1 MKPLS
6 PITPQTAVQYF
17 QQGNQAVEAGQLE
30 KALTLYHKAIE
41 INPNFAFYHQTL
53 GDTLAKIGKWK
64 EATIAYQK
72 AIKLKPNSAWS
83 YHSLGNVQ
91 QQQGQLDEAI
101 ASYSQAIK
109 INPNFSEFYIGLG
122 TALVEKGL
130 LYEAISHFQKA
141 ISLEPDSS
149 IAHQNLGVA
158 LEKQG
163 QIEEGIIC
171 YRKAIEIDPGFW
183 EGYQKLGT
191 ALTKLGDL
199 HQAAEIYLK
208 ACQIIPNFATVYH
221 YCGETL
227 AKLHRWDEAI
237 VAYRRAI
244 DLLGSHRDTTPTAAI
259 YHQFGYA
266 LTQKQQ
272 WDEAVSAYRQ
282 ATELQPNSPEVY
294 HHLGYALA
302 QQQKWDEA
310 TIAYRKVTELQPNS
324 PEVHHYLGYALSQ
337 QQKWEEAVVAY
348 RKASEL
354 QPNSPDIH
362 HQLGEALIQL
372 KQNDWAVVVLRQ
384 AVELNPNLAEAYG
397 DLGKALS
404 NIKQW
409 DEAIASFEKAIK
421 LNPNLAEVYGY
432 LGEVYAAQ
440 KQWDEAIV
448 NYRRALEFNP
458 KLPEVHHSLALAL
471 VQQQKFD
478 DAIVSYR
485 QAIELGIN
493 TAEVHHQLGHTL
505 SRLKR
510 WDEAVVCYGRAAE
523 INPNS
528 AAVYHVLGES
538 LVQLEK
544 WDEAIAA
551 YRKASQLNPK
561 SADVKYHIG
570 EVMSILGRWD
580 EAVVAY
586 EKAVE
591 LRPNSAKFHFQ
602 LGEAK
607 TKKNPLS
614 EAIICYR
621 RALEIDPHFSKAKTK
636 LEEVSSVQNI
646 IETGEFGSLS
656 LLGETEFEGC
666 LDYAT
671 IDYVS
676 GWARHKKDPDK
687 VVFLDI
693 FVGNNL
699 IGTLVA
705 NKYRQDLAEA
715 FDTHGYHAFAQKI
728 PPSLHSNGLV
738 EVSVKITETGQ
749 QLKNSPKSLVVGP
762 KGKKHEVNLSFG
774 QGEINKLIYLKK
786 SGVSPQESGVKKE
799 GVRSQSSGV
808 RSEERRSQNSKFKN
822 GEGVGSEEFKSQ
834 NSKFKSEEEVGSEEL
849 EEVRSKEVKNGEGV
863 GSEEF
868 KSQNSKFKSEKG
880 VGSEEFKS
888 QNSKFKSEEEVGSE
902 ELEEVISK
910 EVKNGEGVGS
920 EEFKSQKSKVN
931 LEFKSQKSK
940 VKSEEVNSEFKS
952 QKSKFKSEEGV
963 GSQELEEVRSKEEFK
978 SQKSK
983 VKSEGVGSEELE
995 EVRSKEVK
1003 NGEGVRSQ
1011 ESELRI
1017 EEEVIS
1023 QILPAKVRGEKPGVA
1038 VIILSLNGAKL
1049 LSELFASF
1057 ELYNSYENLELVVVD
1072 HGSTDNSIDVCM
1084 EWSEKLPITI
1094 IARGENYSFSNSNN
1108 VGVDETRAPL
1118 LLFMNNDITL
1128 CQDIIPQMVELIQQD
1143 ENLGMVGVK
1152 LLDIVSDKSLAF
1164 PPTQHLGVQIYFHS
1178 QNEPFYPFEVR
1189 YAPQLLKVQSAP
1201 WKVPVVTGALMMCR
1215 REDFQK
1221 VGGFNEDYFYGY
1233 EDVDLCLTIRQKLG
1247 KEIISAN
1254 HLTAFH
1260 NRGFSRFNKGKEF
1273 IQKILKNR
1281 PIIEQRFAYYL
1292 RRKHLQDYF
1301 EKGIYWTGHPLTIG
1315 FAVTE
1320 ANMAASAGDYFTAVE
1335 LGEQL
1340 VKQFGWDVYYLSEG
1354 EEWYDMTRLDVI
1366 VVMRHD
1372 YDLERIENA
1381 KPSLVKVAWARNWF
1395 EIWASQKAAGDYDC
1409 FWCSSQKSADYIQQ
1423 KLSKSTTVV
1432 RIATNDERFKEGVRS
1447 QESGVRSEEE
1457 VRSQKS
1463 KVKSEEEVRSEREVK
1478 SQKSK
1483 VKSEVEKN
1491 SEVGVSEDSGKIPS
1505 ELGNKIPEVGKS
1517 ELEKNSE
1524 VGVSE
1529 DSGKIPSELGNKI
1542 PEVGKSELEKNSE
1555 VGVLEE
1561 SEKIPSELG
1570 NKIPEADKSQVENNS
1585 KEGVRSQESGVRS
1598 GEKIKGQK
1606 SKVKSEEEVNLEVKS
1621 QKSKVKSELDNKTPE
1636 ADKSELENNSEVEI
1650 SEQQEKVNS
1659 ELENKYQSD
1668 YCFTGSFWKYP
1679 RDIMSFLEPDNLP
1692 FQFALY
1698 GYNWEKFEKF
1708 KKYNRGL
1715 LPYTD
1720 MPKVY
1725 ASTKI
1730 VIDDAN
1736 SVTKQWGS
1744 TNSRVFDA
1752 IISGALVVT
1761 NGELGNQESFD
1772 GVLPTYNS
1780 RESLENLLRE
1790 YLTNEEL
1797 RLTKVA
1803 ELQKIV
1809 EEKHTYKHRAQ
1820 TVFTALREKMSNSFR
1835 ISIKIGVPD
1844 WKQVQEWGDYHYA
1857 LAMKR
1862 QFEILGHSV
1871 RIDILPEWETPK
1883 SFGDDVAIVIRGL
1896 SRYQPKSYHINLI
1909 WNISHP
1915 DKVELAEYEEYDHI
1929 FVASYSYA
1937 EELQKQIKVPVQ
1949 TLLQC
1954 TDQNLFYPDK
1964 EGYEEV
1970 GEILFVG
1977 NSRKVYRQIVK
1988 DAVEA
1993 GLKIDVYGTNWEN
2006 LLPSGYLKGEYI
2018 PNEIL
2023 RRYYS
2028 KCGVLL
2034 NDHWDTMRKK
2044 GFISNRLFDAAACGA
2059 TIISDKISGLEKV
2072 FGDKISTYN
2081 SQEDLPKVVENC
2093 LQQKSQ
2099 NIEEKLELAKYIRE
2113 NHTFE
2118 KRVREILGTIEKLN
2132 QEKMLGKFIK

>member
-1 MKPLS
+1 MKSVPQV
-6 PITPQTAVQYF
+6 TPETSAQYF
-17 QQGNQAVEAGQLE
+17 QKANEAIEAGKPE
-30 KALTLYHKAIE
+30 EAIPLYHQAIKL
-41 INPNFAFYHQTL
+41 NPNFSLYYQSL
-53 GDTLAKIGKWK
+53 GDVETQLGHW
-64 EATIAYQK
+64 EQATTAYRQ
-72 AIKLKPNSAWS
+72 AIKLKPNSAIS
-83 YHSLGNVQ
+83 HHHLGDILAR
-91 QQQGQLDEAI
+91 QGKLEKAI

-109 INPNFSEFYIGLG
+109 INPNFSEFYNSLG
-122 TALVEKGL
+122 KALFNQGQL
-130 LYEAISHFQKA
+130 DQAITYYQKA
-141 ISLEPDSS
+141 ISLDQEFV
-149 IAHQNLGVA
+149 IAYHNLG
-158 LEKQG
+158 ETFDRQG
-163 QIEEGIIC
+163 QVQEATTY
-171 YRKAIEIDPGFW
+171 YRKAIEIDPSFW
-183 EGYQKLGT
+183 ESYQKLGI
-191 ALTKLGDL
+191 ALTKQGDL
-199 HQAAEIYLK
+199 HQAAQVYLK
-208 ACQIIPNFATVYH
+208 ASQLIPNSATIH
-221 YCGETL
+221 HHCGETL
-227 AKLHRWDEAI
+227 SKLKRWDEAI
-237 VAYRRAI
+237 VAYRKATE
-244 DLLGSHRDTTPTAAI
+244 LKPNSAPI

-266 LTQKQQ
+266 LAQLQK
-272 WDEAVSAYRQ
+272 WEEAVVAYRKAIELQ
-282 ATELQPNSPEVY
+282 PNSPEVHHHLGYALAQQKNWSDAIVAYRKVTELQPNSPEVY
-294 HHLGYALA
+294 HHLGYALG
-302 QQQKWDEA
+302 QQK
-310 TIAYRKVTELQPNS
+310 
-324 PEVHHYLGYALSQ
+324 H
-337 QQKWEEAVVAY
+337 WEQAVVAY
-348 RKASEL
+348 RKAAQL
-354 QPNSPDIH
+354 QPSSPEVH
-362 HQLGEALIQL
+362 YQLGCALIEF
-372 KQNDWAVVVLRQ
+372 KQNREAVASLRKTL
-384 AVELNPNLAEAYG
+384 ELNPNLAEAYG
-397 DLGKALS
+397 DLGIALG
-404 NIKQW
+404 NLKQW
-409 DEAIASFEKAIK
+409 NEAIATYHRALE
-421 LNPNLAEVYGY
+421 LNPNLGEVHGY
-432 LGEVYAAQ
+432 LGQILASQ
-440 KQWDEAIV
+440 KQWDDAIAS
-448 NYRRALEFNP
+448 YRRALEVNP
-458 KLPEVHHSLALAL
+458 KLPKVYQNLALAL

-478 DAIVSYR
+478 DAITNYQ
-485 QAIELGIN
+485 QAIQLGIN
-493 TAEVHHQLGHTL
+493 TAEIHHQLGHTL
-505 SRLKR
+505 SKLKR
-510 WDEAVVCYGRAAE
+510 WDEAVVSYGRAVE

-528 AAVYHVLGES
+528 AAVHHMLGEAFA
-538 LVQLEK
+538 QLQR
-544 WDEAIAA
+544 WDEALASLSKAA
-551 YRKASQLNPK
+551 ELNPK
-561 SADVKYHIG
+561 SADVVYHKA
-570 EVMSILGRWD
+570 ELLSKLERWD
-580 EAVVAY
+580 EAVAAY
-586 EKAVE
+586 SKAVG
-591 LRPNSAKFHFQ
+591 LRPNSAKFHLR
-602 LGEAK
+602 LGEALAQK
-607 TKKNPLS
+607 TPLD
-614 EAIICYR
+614 EAIACYR
-621 RALEIDPHFSKAKTK
+621 RALEIDPHFSKAKKK
-636 LEEVSSVQNI
+636 LEAAQGTKNLLATGNFTNI
-646 IETGEFGSLS
+646 NI
-656 LLGETEFEGC
+656 LGETDFEGC

-671 IDYVS
+671 LDYVS
-676 GWARHKKDPDK
+676 GWARHKNDSDK

-699 IGTLVA
+699 VGTLVA

-738 EVSVKITETGQ
+738 EVSVQITETGQ
-749 QLKNSPKSLVVGP
+749 QLKNSPKPLVVGP

-774 QGEINKLIYLKK
+774 QGEINKLIYRFFE
-786 SGVSPQESGVKKE
+786 GRRKKE
-799 GVRSQSSGV
+799 EGRSFEEGGSEEEVRSQ
-808 RSEERRSQNSKFKN
+808 KA
-822 GEGVGSEEFKSQ
+822 
-834 NSKFKSEEEVGSEEL
+834 KFKSESEGFLKEEG
-849 EEVRSKEVKNGEGV
+849 
-863 GSEEF
+863 
-868 KSQNSKFKSEKG
+868 
-880 VGSEEFKS
+880 
-888 QNSKFKSEEEVGSE
+888 
-902 ELEEVISK
+902 
-910 EVKNGEGVGS
+910 GS
-920 EEFKSQKSKVN
+920 EEFKSQKSKFKSEEVRSE
-931 LEFKSQKSK
+931 EFKSQKSK
-940 VKSEEVNSEFKS
+940 VKSEE
-952 QKSKFKSEEGV
+952 GV
-963 GSQELEEVRSKEEFK
+963 GSK
-978 SQKSK
+978 
-983 VKSEGVGSEELE
+983 ELE

-1011 ESELRI
+1011 ESEFRI
-1017 EEEVIS
+1017 EEEVRS
-1023 QILPAKVRGEKPGVA
+1023 QIPPAKVRGEKPAVA

-1084 EWSEKLPITI
+1084 EWSEKLPIKI
-1094 IARGENYSFSNSNN
+1094 IAREENYSFSNSNN
-1108 VGVDETRAPL
+1108 VGVDETRANL

-1233 EDVDLCLTIRQKLG
+1233 EDVDLCLSIRQKLG

-1320 ANMAASAGDYFTAVE
+1320 ADMAAAAGDYFTAVE

-1354 EEWYDMTRLDVI
+1354 EDWYDMTRLDVI

-1395 EIWASQKAAGDYDC
+1395 EVWASQKMAGDYDC

-1432 RIATNDERFKEGVRS
+1432 RIATNEERFKEFRIQNS
-1447 QESGVRSEEE
+1447 EFRSEEE
-1457 VRSQKS
+1457 VRSQKLKVKSEVKSQKSKVNLEFKSQKS
-1463 KVKSEEEVRSEREVK
+1463 KVKSEEEVSSEVK

-1491 SEVGVSEDSGKIPS
+1491 SELGVSEDSGKISSEVGKNSELGVSEDSGKIPSEVGKNSEVVISEDSGKIPSELGKNSEVVISEDSGKIPS
-1505 ELGNKIPEVGKS
+1505 ELGNKIPEADKS
-1517 ELEKNSE
+1517 EVGKNSE
-1524 VGVSE
+1524 
-1529 DSGKIPSELGNKI
+1529 
-1542 PEVGKSELEKNSE
+1542 
-1555 VGVLEE
+1555 
-1561 SEKIPSELG
+1561 
-1570 NKIPEADKSQVENNS
+1570 
-1585 KEGVRSQESGVRS
+1585 EGVRSQESGVRS
-1598 GEKIKGQK
+1598 GEEVKSQK
-1606 SKVKSEEEVNLEVKS
+1606 SKVKSESEVNLEVKS
-1621 QKSKVKSELDNKTPE
+1621 QKSKVKNEAGKNSEVGISEDSEKIPSEVEKNSEVGISEDSGKISSELGKNSEVGISEDSGKISSELGNKIP
-1636 ADKSELENNSEVEI
+1636 AVDKSEVGKNSEV
-1650 SEQQEKVNS
+1650 SVFEQEQKINS
-1659 ELENKYQSD
+1659 QLENKYKSD

-1692 FQFALY
+1692 FEFALY

-1725 ASTKI
+1725 AATKI

-1772 GVLPTYNS
+1772 GLLPTYNS

-1835 ISIKIGVPD
+1835 IGIKIGVPD
-1844 WKQVQEWGDYHYA
+1844 WKQAQEWGDYHYA

-1883 SFGDDVAIVIRGL
+1883 NFGDDVAIVIRGL
-1896 SRYQPKSYHINLI
+1896 SRYQPKSYHINLM

-1915 DKVELAEYEEYDHI
+1915 DKVTLEEYEEYDHI

-1937 EELQKQIKVPVQ
+1937 EELQKQVKVPVQ

-1993 GLKIDVYGTNWEN
+1993 GLKLDVYGTNWEN
-2006 LLPSGYLKGEYI
+2006 ILPSGYLKGEYI

-2028 KCGVLL
+2028 KCGLLL
-2034 NDHWDTMRKK
+2034 NDHWNTMRKK

-2059 TIISDKISGLEKV
+2059 TIISDKIAGLEKV

-2081 SQEDLPKVVENC
+2081 SREELPKVVENC

-2099 NIEEKLELAKYIRE
+2099 NIGEKLELAKYIRE

-2118 KRVREILGTIEKLN
+2118 KRVKEILGTIEKLN
-2132 QEKMLGKFIK
+2132 EEKMLGKFIN

>member
-1 MKPLS
+1 MKSLS
-6 PITPQTAVQYF
+6 SINSGTASQYF
-17 QQGNQAVEAGQLE
+17 QAGNQALAQKKIEEAIALYKKAIELQPSLALYYQNLGDVLVQIDKWQEAATTYQKAIELKPTSALSHHNLGKVLEKQGQLE
-30 KALTLYHKAIE
+30 K
-41 INPNFAFYHQTL
+41 
-53 GDTLAKIGKWK
+53 
-64 EATIAYQK
+64 
-72 AIKLKPNSAWS
+72 
-83 YHSLGNVQ
+83 
-91 QQQGQLDEAI
+91 AI
-101 ASYSQAIK
+101 ASYSQAIE
-109 INPNFSEFYIGLG
+109 INSNFSEFYISLG

-221 YCGETL
+221 YCGEVL

-237 VAYRRAI
+237 VVYRRAI
-244 DLLGSHRDTTPTAAI
+244 DLLGSDKDTTPTAAI

-266 LTQKQQ
+266 LTQKQE
-272 WDEAVSAYRQ
+272 WEEAISAYRQ
-282 ATELQPNSPEVY
+282 ATELQANSPDVY

-324 PEVHHYLGYALSQ
+324 PEVHHYLGYTLSQ

-354 QPNSPDIH
+354 QPNSPDVH
-362 HQLGEALIQL
+362 HQLGHALIQL

-384 AVELNPNLAEAYG
+384 AVELNPNFAEAYG

-409 DEAIASFEKAIK
+409 DEAIASFQKAIK

-432 LGEVYAAQ
+432 LGEVYASQ

-478 DAIVSYR
+478 DAIASYR

-510 WDEAVVCYGRAAE
+510 WEEAVVYYGRAAE

-538 LVQLEK
+538 LVQLER

-561 SADVKYHIG
+561 SADVIYHIG
-570 EVMSILGRWD
+570 EVMSRLGRWD

-591 LRPNSAKFHFQ
+591 LRPSSAKFHFQ

-646 IETGEFGSLS
+646 IKTGEFGSLS

-749 QLKNSPKSLVVGP
+749 QLKNSPKPLVVGP

-774 QGEINKLIYLKK
+774 QGEINKLIYHLQEGRSKK
-786 SGVSPQESGVKKE
+786 QEARRKEEGGSFFEGRRKE
-799 GVRSQSSGV
+799 GEAFLK
-808 RSEERRSQNSKFKN
+808 EE
-822 GEGVGSEEFKSQ
+822 V
-834 NSKFKSEEEVGSEEL
+834 KSEEEV
-849 EEVRSKEVKNGEGV
+849 
-863 GSEEF
+863 
-868 KSQNSKFKSEKG
+868 
-880 VGSEEFKS
+880 
-888 QNSKFKSEEEVGSE
+888 
-902 ELEEVISK
+902 I
-910 EVKNGEGVGS
+910 
-920 EEFKSQKSKVN
+920 SQKSK
-931 LEFKSQKSK
+931 ESK
-940 VKSEEVNSEFKS
+940 VKSEEEVIS
-952 QKSKFKSEEGV
+952 QKSKE
-963 GSQELEEVRSKEEFK
+963 
-978 SQKSK
+978 SK
-983 VKSEGVGSEELE
+983 VKS
-995 EVRSKEVK
+995 
-1003 NGEGVRSQ
+1003 
-1011 ESELRI
+1011 

-1023 QILPAKVRGEKPGVA
+1023 QIPLAKVRAEKPAVA

-1094 IARGENYSFSNSNN
+1094 IARGENFSFSNSNN
-1108 VGVDETRAPL
+1108 VGVDETRANL

-1233 EDVDLCLTIRQKLG
+1233 EDVDLCLSIGQKLG

-1281 PIIEQRFAYYL
+1281 PIIEERFAYYL

-1395 EIWASQKAAGDYDC
+1395 EVWASQKTAGDYDC

-1432 RIATNDERFKEGVRS
+1432 RIATNEERFDWEGRRQKAEGRREEVRREEVRRKKEEGRREEEVNCEVTS
-1447 QESGVRSEEE
+1447 QKLEVRSEEE
-1457 VRSQKS
+1457 VRSELGNKIPETGQKEFKSQKSKVKIEEEVHSDSEESGKINSEPEKNSEVGVSEESGKISSELGNKIPEVDKSEVGNHLEVGVRSQSSGVRSGEEVKSQKS
-1463 KVKSEEEVRSEREVK
+1463 KVKSEEEVNSEVRSQKLEVRSEVGNKISEVD
-1478 SQKSK
+1478 
-1483 VKSEVEKN
+1483 KSEVEKN
-1491 SEVGVSEDSGKIPS
+1491 SEVGV
-1505 ELGNKIPEVGKS
+1505 
-1517 ELEKNSE
+1517 
-1524 VGVSE
+1524 
-1529 DSGKIPSELGNKI
+1529 
-1542 PEVGKSELEKNSE
+1542 
-1555 VGVLEE
+1555 
-1561 SEKIPSELG
+1561 
-1570 NKIPEADKSQVENNS
+1570 
-1585 KEGVRSQESGVRS
+1585 
-1598 GEKIKGQK
+1598 
-1606 SKVKSEEEVNLEVKS
+1606 
-1621 QKSKVKSELDNKTPE
+1621 
-1636 ADKSELENNSEVEI
+1636 

-1659 ELENKYQSD
+1659 ELENKYKSD

-1692 FQFALY
+1692 FEFALY

-1772 GVLPTYNS
+1772 GILPTYNS
-1780 RESLENLLRE
+1780 RESLENLLQE

-1797 RLTKVA
+1797 RLAKVA

-1809 EEKHTYKHRAQ
+1809 EEQHTYKHRAQ

-1835 ISIKIGVPD
+1835 IGIKIGVPD
-1844 WKQVQEWGDYHYA
+1844 WKQAQEWGDYHFA

-1883 SFGDDVAIVIRGL
+1883 AFGDDVAIVIRGL
-1896 SRYQPKSYHINLI
+1896 SRYQPKSYHINLM

-1915 DKVELAEYEEYDHI
+1915 DKVELEEYEEYDHI

-1993 GLKIDVYGTNWEN
+1993 DLKVDVYGTNWEN

-2034 NDHWDTMRKK
+2034 NDHWDTMQEK

-2059 TIISDKISGLEKV
+2059 TIISDQIAGLEKV
-2072 FGDKISTYN
+2072 FGDKIYTYN

-2099 NIEEKLELAKYIRE
+2099 NGGEKLELAKYIRE
-2113 NHTFE
+2113 HHTFE
-2118 KRVREILGTIEKLN
+2118 KRVREILEAIATLN
-2132 QEKMLGKFIK
+2132 QKKMQSPN

>member
-1 MKPLS
+1 MNAYIAIDKKNSTLNQKYSLSIIIKMKSFSSINLE
-6 PITPQTAVQYF
+6 TANQYF
-17 QQGNQAVEAGQLE
+17 QAGNQALAQKKIESAI
-30 KALTLYHKAIE
+30 ALIQKAIE
-41 INPNFAFYHQTL
+41 LHPNLALYYQTL
-53 GDTLAKIGKWK
+53 GDVLVQIEKWE
-64 EATIAYQK
+64 EAATTYQK
-72 AIKLKPNSAWS
+72 AIELKPTSALS
-83 YHSLGNVQ
+83 HHNFGKVLEK
-91 QQQGQLDEAI
+91 QGRLDEAI
-101 ASYSQAIK
+101 ASFSQAIK
-109 INPNFSEFYIGLG
+109 INPNFSEFYISLG
-122 TALVEKGL
+122 AALVQKGL
-130 LYEAISHFQKA
+130 LYEAIAHFQKA

-149 IAHQNLGVA
+149 MAHQNLGGA

-191 ALTKLGDL
+191 ALTKLGDF
-199 HQAAEIYLK
+199 HQAAEIYGK
-208 ACQIIPNFATVYH
+208 ACQIIPNFGTVYY
-221 YCGETL
+221 YCGEAL

-237 VAYRRAI
+237 AAYQKAI
-244 DLLGSHRDTTPTAAI
+244 GLLGEDKGTAPTAVV

-266 LTQKQQ
+266 LTQQQ
-272 WDEAVSAYRQ
+272 KWEEAISAYGK
-282 ATELQPNSPEVY
+282 ATELQPNSPDVY

-302 QQQKWDEA
+302 QQQKWKEA
-310 TIAYRKVTELQPNS
+310 ATAYRKVTELQPDS
-324 PEVHHYLGYALSQ
+324 PEVYHYLGYALSKLQ
-337 QQKWEEAVVAY
+337 QWEEAVVAY
-348 RKASEL
+348 RRASEL
-354 QPNSPDIH
+354 QPNSPDVY
-362 HQLGEALIQL
+362 HQLGHALIQL
-372 KQNDWAVVVLRQ
+372 KQNDWAVAVLRQ
-384 AVELNPNLAEAYG
+384 AVELNPNLAEAYQ

-409 DEAIASFEKAIK
+409 DEAIASFQRAINF
-421 LNPNLAEVYGY
+421 LQGQGDTTTTARIYGY
-432 LGEVYAAQ
+432 LGEAYASQ

-448 NYRRALEFNP
+448 NYRRALKLNP
-458 KLPEVHHSLALAL
+458 KLPEVYYCLALAL
-471 VQQQKFD
+471 VQQQKFE

-493 TAEVHHQLGHTL
+493 TAEIHHQLGHTL
-505 SRLKR
+505 SKLKR
-510 WDEAVVCYGRAAE
+510 WEEAVVSYGRAAE

-538 LVQLEK
+538 LVQLER
-544 WDEAIAA
+544 WDEAVVV
-551 YRKASQLNPK
+551 YRKARQLNPK
-561 SADVKYHIG
+561 SADVAYHIG
-570 EVMSILGRWD
+570 EVMSKLGRWE
-580 EAVVAY
+580 EAVAAY
-586 EKAVE
+586 AKAVE
-591 LRPNSAKFHFQ
+591 LRPLSAKFHFQ

-614 EAIICYR
+614 EAISCYR
-621 RALEIDPHFSKAKTK
+621 RAVEIDPHFSKAKKK
-636 LEEVSSVQNI
+636 LEEVSSIQNLI
-646 IETGEFGSLS
+646 KTGEFGSFS

-699 IGTLVA
+699 VGTLVA

-715 FDTHGYHAFAQKI
+715 FGTHGCHAFAQKI
-728 PPSLHSNGLV
+728 PPSLHSNSLV

-749 QLKNSPKSLVVGP
+749 QIKNSPKPLVVGP
-762 KGKKHEVNLSFG
+762 KGKKHEVNLSFER
-774 QGEINKLIYLKK
+774 GEINKLIYRL
-786 SGVSPQESGVKKE
+786 Q
-799 GVRSQSSGV
+799 
-808 RSEERRSQNSKFKN
+808 
-822 GEGVGSEEFKSQ
+822 
-834 NSKFKSEEEVGSEEL
+834 
-849 EEVRSKEVKNGEGV
+849 
-863 GSEEF
+863 
-868 KSQNSKFKSEKG
+868 
-880 VGSEEFKS
+880 
-888 QNSKFKSEEEVGSE
+888 
-902 ELEEVISK
+902 
-910 EVKNGEGVGS
+910 
-920 EEFKSQKSKVN
+920 
-931 LEFKSQKSK
+931 EFKSQKSK
-940 VKSEEVNSEFKS
+940 VKSEEEVNSQFKSQKSKVISEEGVNSELKS
-952 QKSKFKSEEGV
+952 QKSKVISEEEVNSQFSIQKSKFKSEE
-963 GSQELEEVRSKEEFK
+963 EVRSSRGEWLFGRTEF
-978 SQKSK
+978 
-983 VKSEGVGSEELE
+983 
-995 EVRSKEVK
+995 RS
-1003 NGEGVRSQ
+1003 G
-1011 ESELRI
+1011 
-1017 EEEVIS
+1017 EEVIS
-1023 QILPAKVRGEKPGVA
+1023 QIPLAKIQAEKPKVA

-1057 ELYNSYENLELVVVD
+1057 ELYNSYEKLELIVVD
-1072 HGSTDNSIDVCM
+1072 HGSTDNSIDVCNQ
-1084 EWSEKLPITI
+1084 WSEKLPITI

-1108 VGVDETRAPL
+1108 VGVDETKAPL

-1128 CQDIIPQMVELIQQD
+1128 CQDIIPQMVELIQKD

-1152 LLDIVSDKSLAF
+1152 LLDIVSDRSLAF

-1178 QNEPFYPFEVR
+1178 QNEPFYPFEIR
-1189 YAPQLLKVQSAP
+1189 YAPQLLKIQSAP

-1273 IQKILKNR
+1273 TQKILKNR
-1281 PIIEQRFAYYL
+1281 PIIEKRYAYYL

-1301 EKGIYWTGHPLTIG
+1301 EKGMYWTGHPLTIG

-1320 ANMAASAGDYFTAVE
+1320 ADMAASAGDYFTAVE

-1340 VKQFGWDVYYLSEG
+1340 VKEFGWDVYYISEG
-1354 EEWYDMTRLDVI
+1354 EDWYDMTRLDVI

-1395 EIWASQKAAGDYDC
+1395 EVWASQKSAGDYDC
-1409 FWCSSQKSADYIQQ
+1409 FWCSSQKSADYIRQ
-1423 KLSKSTTVV
+1423 KLFKPAMVV
-1432 RIATNDERFKEGVRS
+1432 RIATNQERFQEFRIQNLEFRSEEEGVRS
-1447 QESGVRSEEE
+1447 QESGVRSKEEFRILNSEFRSEEE
-1457 VRSQKS
+1457 GVRSQESGVSS
-1463 KVKSEEEVRSEREVK
+1463 KEKVIIELSNKVSETGK
-1478 SQKSK
+1478 TK
-1483 VKSEVEKN
+1483 VGKN
-1491 SEVGVSEDSGKIPS
+1491 SELEISQDSEKSFS
-1505 ELGNKIPEVGKS
+1505 ELGNKIPEVGKNS
-1517 ELEKNSE
+1517 EVAIFNQSEKINSEPEKNAELGISEESGKISSEVGNKFPEVGESQVEKISEVAISEESEKISSEVGKNSEVEIFNQSEKVGSELGNKFPDSGKTQLEKNSE
-1524 VGVSE
+1524 AGILNQSEKVGSE
-1529 DSGKIPSELGNKI
+1529 QGNKY
-1542 PEVGKSELEKNSE
+1542 K
-1555 VGVLEE
+1555 
-1561 SEKIPSELG
+1561 
-1570 NKIPEADKSQVENNS
+1570 
-1585 KEGVRSQESGVRS
+1585 
-1598 GEKIKGQK
+1598 
-1606 SKVKSEEEVNLEVKS
+1606 
-1621 QKSKVKSELDNKTPE
+1621 
-1636 ADKSELENNSEVEI
+1636 
-1650 SEQQEKVNS
+1650 
-1659 ELENKYQSD
+1659 SD
-1668 YCFTGSFWKYP
+1668 YCFTGSFWKYS
-1679 RDIMSFLEPDNLP
+1679 RDIMSLLEPDNLP
-1692 FQFALY
+1692 FEFALY

-1708 KKYNRGL
+1708 KKYNRGP

-1752 IISGALVVT
+1752 IMSGALVVT

-1772 GVLPTYNS
+1772 GLLPTYNS

-1797 RLTKVA
+1797 RLAKVA

-1809 EEKHTYKHRAQ
+1809 KEKHTYKHRAH
-1820 TVFTALREKMSNSFR
+1820 TIFSALHEKMSNSFR
-1835 ISIKIGVPD
+1835 IGIKIGVPD
-1844 WKQVQEWGDYHYA
+1844 WKQAQEWGDYHFA

-1871 RIDILPEWETPK
+1871 RIDILPEWENPQI
-1883 SFGDDVAIVIRGL
+1883 FGDDVAITIRGL
-1896 SRYQPKSYHINLI
+1896 SRYQPKSYHINLM

-1915 DKVELAEYEEYDHI
+1915 DRVSLQEYEQYDRV
-1929 FVASYSYA
+1929 FVASHSYA
-1937 EELQKQIKVPVQ
+1937 EELQKKVKVPVQ

-1954 TDQNLFYPDK
+1954 TDSNLFYPDQ

-1977 NSRKVYRQIVK
+1977 NSRKVDRQIVK
-1988 DAVEA
+1988 DAVES
-1993 GLKIDVYGTNWEN
+1993 GLKVDVYGTNWRD
-2006 LLPSGYLKGEYI
+2006 LLPDGYLKGEYI

-2034 NDHWDTMRKK
+2034 NDHWDTMRQK

-2059 TIISDKISGLEKV
+2059 TIVSDKISGLEKV
-2072 FGDKISTYN
+2072 FGNKISTY
-2081 SQEDLPKVVENC
+2081 SSREDLPKVVEGC

-2099 NIEEKLELAKYIRE
+2099 NVGEKLELAKYVRE
-2113 NHTFE
+2113 NHSFE
-2118 KRVREILGTIEKLN
+2118 KRVEEILETIEKLN
-2132 QEKMLGKFIK
+2132 QEKMLEKFIKSETEI

>member
-1 MKPLS
+1 MKPFPS
-6 PITPQTAVQYF
+6 ETPETPTQYF
-17 QQGNQAVEAGQLE
+17 QQGQQALAAGQLE
-30 KALTLYHKAIE
+30 KAVIL
-41 INPNFAFYHQTL
+41 
-53 GDTLAKIGKWK
+53 
-64 EATIAYQK
+64 YQK
-72 AIKLKPNSAWS
+72 AIELNPNLALYYQSLGDVLVQIGQWGEAATVYQKAIELKPTSALS
-83 YHSLGNVQ
+83 HHNLGKVLEK
-91 QQQGQLDEAI
+91 QGRLNEAI

-109 INPNFSEFYIGLG
+109 INPNFSEFYISLG
-122 TALVEKGL
+122 AALVQKGL
-130 LYEAISHFQKA
+130 LYEAIAHFQKA

-191 ALTKLGDL
+191 ALTKLGDF
-199 HQAAEIYLK
+199 HQAAKIYLK
-208 ACQIIPNFATVYH
+208 ACQIIPHFATVYH
-221 YCGETL
+221 YYGETL
-227 AKLHRWDEAI
+227 AKLHRWDEATA
-237 VAYRRAI
+237 AYQKAI
-244 DLLGSHRDTTPTAAI
+244 DLLGGQKNTTPTAVV
-259 YHQFGYA
+259 YHQFGYL
-266 LTQKQQ
+266 LTQQQ
-272 WDEAVSAYRQ
+272 KWDEGISAYRK
-282 ATELQPNSPEVY
+282 AIELQPNSPEVH

-302 QQQKWDEA
+302 QQQKWEEA
-310 TIAYRKVTELQPNS
+310 AAAYQKVTELQPDS
-324 PEVHHYLGYALSQ
+324 PEVYHYLGYALSQ
-337 QQKWEEAVVAY
+337 LQQWEEAVVYY

-354 QPNSPDIH
+354 QPNSPDVY
-362 HQLGEALIQL
+362 HQLGHALIKL
-372 KQNDWAVVVLRQ
+372 KQNDWAVAVLRQ
-384 AVELNPNLAEAYG
+384 AIELNPNLAEAYG

-404 NIKQW
+404 NIKHW
-409 DEAIASFEKAIK
+409 DEAIASLERAIK

-432 LGEVYAAQ
+432 LGEAYATQ
-440 KQWDEAIV
+440 KQSDKAIV
-448 NYRRALEFNP
+448 NYRRALELNP
-458 KLPEVHHSLALAL
+458 KLPEVYHSLALAL

-493 TAEVHHQLGHTL
+493 TAEIHHQLGHTL

-510 WDEAVVCYGRAAE
+510 WEEAVVSYSRATE

-538 LVQLEK
+538 LAQLER
-544 WDEAIAA
+544 WDEALEA
-551 YRKASQLNPK
+551 YMKARQLNPK
-561 SADVKYHIG
+561 SADVIYHIG
-570 EVMSILGRWD
+570 ELMSRLGRWD
-580 EAVVAY
+580 EAVAAY
-586 EKAVE
+586 AKAVE

-614 EAIICYR
+614 EAISCYR
-621 RALEIDPHFSKAKTK
+621 RALEIDPHFSKAKK
-636 LEEVSSVQNI
+636 KSEEVSSFQNVLR
-646 IETGEFGSLS
+646 TGEFGSLS

-699 IGTLVA
+699 VGTLVA

-715 FDTHGYHAFAQKI
+715 FGTDGYHAFAHKI

-749 QLKNSPKSLVVGP
+749 QLKNSPKPLVVGP
-762 KGKKHEVNLSFG
+762 KGKKHEINLSFNR
-774 QGEINKLIYLKK
+774 GEINKLIYR
-786 SGVSPQESGVKKE
+786 VQ
-799 GVRSQSSGV
+799 GVRSQESGV
-808 RSEERRSQNSKFKN
+808 RSEE
-822 GEGVGSEEFKSQ
+822 
-834 NSKFKSEEEVGSEEL
+834 L
-849 EEVRSKEVKNGEGV
+849 EEGRRKK
-863 GSEEF
+863 
-868 KSQNSKFKSEKG
+868 
-880 VGSEEFKS
+880 
-888 QNSKFKSEEEVGSE
+888 
-902 ELEEVISK
+902 
-910 EVKNGEGVGS
+910 
-920 EEFKSQKSKVN
+920 
-931 LEFKSQKSK
+931 
-940 VKSEEVNSEFKS
+940 
-952 QKSKFKSEEGV
+952 EEG
-963 GSQELEEVRSKEEFK
+963 SFF
-978 SQKSK
+978 
-983 VKSEGVGSEELE
+983 EGG
-995 EVRSKEVK
+995 R
-1003 NGEGVRSQ
+1003 N
-1011 ESELRI
+1011 I
-1017 EEEVIS
+1017 EEGSKIS
-1023 QILPAKVRGEKPGVA
+1023 LAKIQTEKPAVA

-1057 ELYNSYENLELVVVD
+1057 EIYNSYEKIELIVVD
-1072 HGSTDNSIDVCM
+1072 HGSTDNSIDVCNQ
-1084 EWSEKLPITI
+1084 WSEKLPITI

-1108 VGVDETRAPL
+1108 VGVEETKAPL

-1128 CQDIIPQMVELIQQD
+1128 CQDIIPQMVDLIQQD

-1152 LLDIVSDKSLAF
+1152 LLDIVSDRSLAF
-1164 PPTQHLGVQIYFHS
+1164 PPTQHLGVQLYFHS
-1178 QNEPFYPFEVR
+1178 QNEPFYPYEVR
-1189 YAPQLLKVQSAP
+1189 YASQLLKVQSAP

-1254 HLTAFH
+1254 NLTAFH

-1281 PIIEQRFAYYL
+1281 PIIEQRYAYYL
-1292 RRKHLQDYF
+1292 RRKHLQDFF
-1301 EKGIYWTGHPLTIG
+1301 EKGMYWTGHPLTIG

-1320 ANMAASAGDYFTAVE
+1320 ADMAASAGDYFTAVE

-1340 VKQFGWDVYYLSEG
+1340 VKEFGWDVYYISEG
-1354 EEWYDMTRLDVI
+1354 EDWYDMTRLDVI

-1395 EIWASQKAAGDYDC
+1395 EVWASQKSAGDYNC
-1409 FWCSSQKSADYIQQ
+1409 FWCSSQKSADYIQD
-1423 KLSKSTTVV
+1423 KLFKPATVV
-1432 RIATNDERFKEGVRS
+1432 RIATNFKELRI
-1447 QESGVRSEEE
+1447 ENLELRI
-1457 VRSQKS
+1457 QKS
-1463 KVKSEEEVRSEREVK
+1463 KVKSQNSEFRSEKELRIENLEVK
-1478 SQKSK
+1478 SRNLE
-1483 VKSEVEKN
+1483 VKI
-1491 SEVGVSEDSGKIPS
+1491 G
-1505 ELGNKIPEVGKS
+1505 
-1517 ELEKNSE
+1517 
-1524 VGVSE
+1524 
-1529 DSGKIPSELGNKI
+1529 
-1542 PEVGKSELEKNSE
+1542 
-1555 VGVLEE
+1555 
-1561 SEKIPSELG
+1561 
-1570 NKIPEADKSQVENNS
+1570 
-1585 KEGVRSQESGVRS
+1585 
-1598 GEKIKGQK
+1598 
-1606 SKVKSEEEVNLEVKS
+1606 EEVNLEVISEEEVNSEVGISEYSEKDS
-1621 QKSKVKSELDNKTPE
+1621 SEQSNKIPEVNQSEVGKNLEVAILEEQENINSELDNKY
-1636 ADKSELENNSEVEI
+1636 K
-1650 SEQQEKVNS
+1650 
-1659 ELENKYQSD
+1659 SD

-1679 RDIMSFLEPDNLP
+1679 RDIMSLLEPDNLP
-1692 FQFALY
+1692 FEFALY

-1708 KKYNRGL
+1708 KKYNRGP

-1752 IISGALVVT
+1752 IMSGALVVT
-1761 NGELGNQESFD
+1761 NGELGNQESF
-1772 GVLPTYNS
+1772 GGLLPTYNS

-1790 YLTNEEL
+1790 YLTNEKL
-1797 RLTKVA
+1797 RLAKVA

-1809 EEKHTYKHRAQ
+1809 KEKHTYKHRAH
-1820 TVFTALREKMSNSFR
+1820 TVFSDLREKMTNTFR
-1835 ISIKIGVPD
+1835 IGIKIGVPD
-1844 WKQVQEWGDYHYA
+1844 WKQAQEWGDYHFA
-1857 LAMKR
+1857 LAIKR

-1871 RIDILPEWETPK
+1871 RIDILPEWENPQI
-1883 SFGDDVAIVIRGL
+1883 FGDDVAITIRGL
-1896 SRYQPKSYHINLI
+1896 SRYQPKSYHINLM

-1915 DKVELAEYEEYDHI
+1915 DKISLEEYEEYDQV
-1929 FVASYSYA
+1929 FVASHSYA
-1937 EELQKQIKVPVQ
+1937 EELQKKVNVPVK

-1954 TDQNLFYPDK
+1954 TDPNLFYPDK

-1988 DAVEA
+1988 DAVES
-1993 GLKIDVYGTNWEN
+1993 GLKIDVYGTNWDN
-2006 LLPSGYLKGEYI
+2006 LLPDGYLKGQYI

-2023 RRYYS
+2023 RKYYS

-2034 NDHWDTMRKK
+2034 NDHWDTMLEK

-2072 FGDKISTYN
+2072 FGNKISTYN
-2081 SQEDLPKVVENC
+2081 SQEDLPKVAEDC
-2093 LQQKSQ
+2093 LHKKSQ
-2099 NIEEKLELAKYIRE
+2099 NGGEKLELAKYIRD
-2113 NHTFE
+2113 NHSFE
-2118 KRVREILGTIEKLN
+2118 KRVREILEAIATLHQK
-2132 QEKMLGKFIK
+2132 KMQSPN

>member
-1 MKPLS
+1 MS
-6 PITPQTAVQYF
+6 NSFPITPQTANQYF
-17 QQGNQAVEAGQLE
+17 QAGNQALAQ
-30 KALTLYHKAIE
+30 KKIDSAIAHIQKAIE
-41 INPNFAFYHQTL
+41 LHPNLALYYQTL
-53 GDTLAKIGKWK
+53 GDVLVQIEKWE
-64 EATIAYQK
+64 EAATTYQK
-72 AIKLKPNSAWS
+72 AIELKPTSALS
-83 YHSLGNVQ
+83 HHNLGKVLEK
-91 QQQGQLDEAI
+91 QGRLDEAI
-101 ASYSQAIK
+101 ASFSQAIK
-109 INPNFSEFYIGLG
+109 INPNFSEFYISLG
-122 TALVEKGL
+122 AALVQKGL
-130 LYEAISHFQKA
+130 LYEAIAHFQKA

-149 IAHQNLGVA
+149 MAHQNLGVA

-191 ALTKLGDL
+191 ALTKLGDF
-199 HQAAEIYLK
+199 HQAAEIYGK

-221 YCGETL
+221 YCGEAL

-237 VAYRRAI
+237 AAYQKAI
-244 DLLGSHRDTTPTAAI
+244 GLLGEDKSTAPTAVV

-266 LTQKQQ
+266 LTQQQ
-272 WDEAVSAYRQ
+272 KWEEAISAYRK

-302 QQQKWDEA
+302 QQQKWEEA
-310 TIAYRKVTELQPNS
+310 TAAYRKVTELQPDS
-324 PEVHHYLGYALSQ
+324 PEVYHYLGYALSKLQ
-337 QQKWEEAVVAY
+337 QWEEAVVAY
-348 RKASEL
+348 RRASEL
-354 QPNSPDIH
+354 QPNSPDVY
-362 HQLGEALIQL
+362 HQLGHALIQL
-372 KQNDWAVVVLRQ
+372 KQNDWAVAVLRQ
-384 AVELNPNLAEAYG
+384 AIELNPNLAEAYG

-409 DEAIASFEKAIK
+409 NEAIASFQKAIK

-440 KQWDEAIV
+440 KQWDKAII
-448 NYRRALEFNP
+448 NYRRALELNP
-458 KLPEVHHSLALAL
+458 KWPEVHYSLALAL
-471 VQQQKFD
+471 AQQQKFD

-485 QAIELGIN
+485 QAIELGVN
-493 TAEVHHQLGHTL
+493 TAEIHHKLGHTL
-505 SRLKR
+505 SKLKR
-510 WDEAVVCYGRAAE
+510 WEEAVVSYGRAVE

-538 LVQLEK
+538 LVQLER
-544 WDEAIAA
+544 WDEAVVA
-551 YRKASQLNPK
+551 YTKARQLNPK
-561 SADVKYHIG
+561 SADVAYHIG
-570 EVMSILGRWD
+570 ELMSKLGRWD
-580 EAVVAY
+580 EAVTAY
-586 EKAVE
+586 AKAVE
-591 LRPNSAKFHFQ
+591 LRPLSAKFHFQ

-614 EAIICYR
+614 EAISCYR
-621 RALEIDPHFSKAKTK
+621 RALEIDPHFSKAKKK
-636 LEEVSSVQNI
+636 LEEVLSFQNVLR
-646 IETGEFGSLS
+646 TGELGSLS

-676 GWARHKKDPDK
+676 GWARNKKDPDK

-699 IGTLVA
+699 VGTLVA

-715 FDTHGYHAFAQKI
+715 FGTHGCHAFAQKI

-749 QLKNSPKSLVVGP
+749 QLKNSPQPLVVGP
-762 KGKKHEVNLSFG
+762 KGKKHEVNLSFE
-774 QGEINKLIYLKK
+774 QGEINKLIYRVQ
-786 SGVSPQESGVKKE
+786 GVRSQESGVRSKE
-799 GVRSQSSGV
+799 FK
-808 RSEERRSQNSKFKN
+808 SQNLKFQS
-822 GEGVGSEEFKSQ
+822 EAGVNSQFKSQ
-834 NSKFKSEEEVGSEEL
+834 NSKFKS
-849 EEVRSKEVKNGEGV
+849 
-863 GSEEF
+863 
-868 KSQNSKFKSEKG
+868 
-880 VGSEEFKS
+880 
-888 QNSKFKSEEEVGSE
+888 
-902 ELEEVISK
+902 
-910 EVKNGEGVGS
+910 
-920 EEFKSQKSKVN
+920 
-931 LEFKSQKSK
+931 
-940 VKSEEVNSEFKS
+940 
-952 QKSKFKSEEGV
+952 
-963 GSQELEEVRSKEEFK
+963 
-978 SQKSK
+978 
-983 VKSEGVGSEELE
+983 
-995 EVRSKEVK
+995 
-1003 NGEGVRSQ
+1003 
-1011 ESELRI
+1011 
-1017 EEEVIS
+1017 
-1023 QILPAKVRGEKPGVA
+1023 AEKPKVA

-1057 ELYNSYENLELVVVD
+1057 ELYNSYEKLELIVVD
-1072 HGSTDNSIDVCM
+1072 HGSTDNTIDVCTQ
-1084 EWSEKLPITI
+1084 WSEKLPIKI

-1108 VGVDETRAPL
+1108 VGVDETKAPL

-1152 LLDIVSDKSLAF
+1152 LLDIVSDRSLAF
-1164 PPTQHLGVQIYFHS
+1164 PPTQHLGVQLYFHS
-1178 QNEPFYPFEVR
+1178 QNEPFYPFEIR
-1189 YAPQLLKVQSAP
+1189 YAPQLLKIQSAP

-1273 IQKILKNR
+1273 TQKILKNR
-1281 PIIEQRFAYYL
+1281 PIIEKRYAYYL

-1301 EKGIYWTGHPLTIG
+1301 DKGIYWTGHPLTIG

-1320 ANMAASAGDYFTAVE
+1320 ADMAASAGDYFTAVE

-1340 VKQFGWDVYYLSEG
+1340 VKEFGWDIYYISEG
-1354 EEWYDMTRLDVI
+1354 EDWYDMTRLDVI

-1395 EIWASQKAAGDYDC
+1395 EIWASQKSAGDYDC

-1423 KLSKSTTVV
+1423 KLFKPATVV
-1432 RIATNDERFKEGVRS
+1432 RIATNEERFKEFRSEEEGVRS

-1457 VRSQKS
+1457 FRIQNSEFRSEEEGVRSQESGVRSEEKVRTELSNKVSETGKS
-1463 KVKSEEEVRSEREVK
+1463 KVG
-1478 SQKSK
+1478 
-1483 VKSEVEKN
+1483 KN
-1491 SEVGVSEDSGKIPS
+1491 SEVEISQDSEKSFS
-1505 ELGNKIPEVGKS
+1505 ELGNKIPEVGKNS
-1517 ELEKNSE
+1517 EVAIFNQSEKINSEPEKNSE
-1524 VGVSE
+1524 
-1529 DSGKIPSELGNKI
+1529 LGI
-1542 PEVGKSELEKNSE
+1542 S
-1555 VGVLEE
+1555 EE
-1561 SEKIPSELG
+1561 SEKISSEVG
-1570 NKIPEADKSQVENNS
+1570 NKFPQVGESQVEKIS
-1585 KEGVRSQESGVRS
+1585 ELAISEES
-1598 GEKIKGQK
+1598 EKI
-1606 SKVKSEEEVNLEVKS
+1606 S
-1621 QKSKVKSELDNKTPE
+1621 
-1636 ADKSELENNSEVEI
+1636 SEVEKN
-1650 SEQQEKVNS
+1650 SEAANFNQSEKVNS
-1659 ELENKYQSD
+1659 KLDNKYKSD

-1679 RDIMSFLEPDNLP
+1679 RDIMNLLEPDNLP
-1692 FQFALY
+1692 FEFALY

-1708 KKYNRGL
+1708 KKYNRGP

-1752 IISGALVVT
+1752 IMSGALVVT

-1772 GVLPTYNS
+1772 GLLPTYNS

-1790 YLTNEEL
+1790 YFTNEEL
-1797 RLTKVA
+1797 RLAKVA

-1809 EEKHTYKHRAQ
+1809 TEKHTYKHRAH
-1820 TVFTALREKMSNSFR
+1820 TIFSALREKMSNSFR
-1835 ISIKIGVPD
+1835 IGIKIGVPD
-1844 WKQVQEWGDYHYA
+1844 WKQAQEWGEYHFA

-1871 RIDILPEWETPK
+1871 RIDILPEWENPQI
-1883 SFGDDVAIVIRGL
+1883 FGDDVAITIRGL
-1896 SRYQPKSYHINLI
+1896 SRYQPKSYHINLM

-1915 DKVELAEYEEYDHI
+1915 DKVSLQEYEQYDRV
-1929 FVASYSYA
+1929 FVASHSYA
-1937 EELQKQIKVPVQ
+1937 EELQKKVKVPVQ

-1954 TDQNLFYPDK
+1954 TDPNLFYPDK
-1964 EGYEEV
+1964 EGYEEI

-1988 DAVEA
+1988 DAVKS
-1993 GLKIDVYGTNWEN
+1993 GLKVDVYGTNWGN
-2006 LLPSGYLKGEYI
+2006 LLPDGYLKGEYI

-2034 NDHWDTMRKK
+2034 NDHWDTMREK

-2059 TIISDKISGLEKV
+2059 TIVSDKIAGLEEV
-2072 FGDKISTYN
+2072 FGNKISTYN
-2081 SQEDLPKVVENC
+2081 SQEDLPKVVEDS

-2099 NIEEKLELAKYIRE
+2099 NRREKLDLAKYVRE
-2113 NHTFE
+2113 NHSFE
-2118 KRVREILGTIEKLN
+2118 KRVREMLEAIVTLHQK
-2132 QEKMLGKFIK
+2132 KMQSPN

>member
-1 MKPLS
+1 MS
-6 PITPQTAVQYF
+6 NSFPITPQTASQYF
-17 QQGNQAVEAGQLE
+17 HAGNQALAQKKIDEAIALYQ
-30 KALTLYHKAIE
+30 KAIELNPNFALYQQTLGDALAKIDKWKEAATVYQKAIE
-41 INPNFAFYHQTL
+41 IKPTSALSHHNL
-53 GDTLAKIGKWK
+53 GKVLEK
-64 EATIAYQK
+64 
-72 AIKLKPNSAWS
+72 
-83 YHSLGNVQ
+83 
-91 QQQGQLDEAI
+91 QGQLEQAI
-101 ASYSQAIK
+101 ASYSQAIE

-122 TALVEKGL
+122 RVLVEEGL

-149 IAHQNLGVA
+149 MAHQNLGVA

-191 ALTKLGDL
+191 ALTKLGDF
-199 HQAAEIYLK
+199 HQAAEIYGK
-208 ACQIIPNFATVYH
+208 ACQIIPNFGTVYY
-221 YCGETL
+221 YCGEAL

-237 VAYRRAI
+237 AAYQKAI
-244 DLLGSHRDTTPTAAI
+244 GLLGEDKGTAPTAVV

-266 LTQKQQ
+266 LTQQQ
-272 WDEAVSAYRQ
+272 KWEEAISAYRK

-302 QQQKWDEA
+302 QQQKWEEA
-310 TIAYRKVTELQPNS
+310 ATAYRKVTELQPDS
-324 PEVHHYLGYALSQ
+324 PEVYHYLGYALSKLQ
-337 QQKWEEAVVAY
+337 QWEEAVVAY

-354 QPNSPDIH
+354 QPNSPDVY
-362 HQLGEALIQL
+362 HQLGHALIQL
-372 KQNDWAVVVLRQ
+372 KQNDWAVAVLRQ
-384 AVELNPNLAEAYG
+384 AIELNPNLAEAYG

-409 DEAIASFEKAIK
+409 DEAIASFQRAINF
-421 LNPNLAEVYGY
+421 LQGQGDTATTARIYGY
-432 LGEVYAAQ
+432 LGEAHASQ

-448 NYRRALEFNP
+448 NYRRALKLNP
-458 KLPEVHHSLALAL
+458 KLPEVYHCLALAL
-471 VQQQKFD
+471 AQQQKFD

-485 QAIELGIN
+485 QAIELGVN
-493 TAEVHHQLGHTL
+493 TAEIHHKLGHTL
-505 SRLKR
+505 SKLKR
-510 WDEAVVCYGRAAE
+510 WEEAVVSYGRAVE

-538 LVQLEK
+538 LVQLER
-544 WDEAIAA
+544 WDEAVVA
-551 YRKASQLNPK
+551 YTKARQLNPK
-561 SADVKYHIG
+561 SADVAYHIG
-570 EVMSILGRWD
+570 ELMSKLGRWD
-580 EAVVAY
+580 EAVTAY
-586 EKAVE
+586 AKAVE
-591 LRPNSAKFHFQ
+591 LRPLSAKFHFQ

-614 EAIICYR
+614 EAISCYR
-621 RALEIDPHFSKAKTK
+621 RALEIDPHFSKAKKK
-636 LEEVSSVQNI
+636 LEEVLSFQNVLR
-646 IETGEFGSLS
+646 TGELGSLS

-676 GWARHKKDPDK
+676 GWARNKKDPDK

-699 IGTLVA
+699 VGTLVA

-715 FDTHGYHAFAQKI
+715 FGTHGCHAFAQKI

-749 QLKNSPKSLVVGP
+749 QLKNSPQALVVGP
-762 KGKKHEVNLSFG
+762 KGKKHEVNLSFE
-774 QGEINKLIYLKK
+774 QGEINKLIYRVQ
-786 SGVSPQESGVKKE
+786 GVRSQESGVRSKE
-799 GVRSQSSGV
+799 FK
-808 RSEERRSQNSKFKN
+808 SQNLKFQS
-822 GEGVGSEEFKSQ
+822 EAGVNSQFKSQ
-834 NSKFKSEEEVGSEEL
+834 NSKFKS
-849 EEVRSKEVKNGEGV
+849 
-863 GSEEF
+863 
-868 KSQNSKFKSEKG
+868 
-880 VGSEEFKS
+880 
-888 QNSKFKSEEEVGSE
+888 
-902 ELEEVISK
+902 
-910 EVKNGEGVGS
+910 
-920 EEFKSQKSKVN
+920 
-931 LEFKSQKSK
+931 
-940 VKSEEVNSEFKS
+940 
-952 QKSKFKSEEGV
+952 
-963 GSQELEEVRSKEEFK
+963 
-978 SQKSK
+978 
-983 VKSEGVGSEELE
+983 
-995 EVRSKEVK
+995 
-1003 NGEGVRSQ
+1003 
-1011 ESELRI
+1011 
-1017 EEEVIS
+1017 
-1023 QILPAKVRGEKPGVA
+1023 AEKPKVA

-1057 ELYNSYENLELVVVD
+1057 ELYNSYEKLELVVVD
-1072 HGSTDNSIDVCM
+1072 HGSTDNSIDVCTQ
-1084 EWSEKLPITI
+1084 WSEKLPITI

-1108 VGVDETRAPL
+1108 VGVDETKAPL

-1152 LLDIVSDKSLAF
+1152 LLDIVSDRSLAF
-1164 PPTQHLGVQIYFHS
+1164 PPTQHLGVQLYFHS
-1178 QNEPFYPFEVR
+1178 QNEPFYPFEIR
-1189 YAPQLLKVQSAP
+1189 YAPQLLKIQSAP

-1273 IQKILKNR
+1273 TQKILKNR
-1281 PIIEQRFAYYL
+1281 PIIEKRYAYYL

-1301 EKGIYWTGHPLTIG
+1301 DKGIYWTGHPLTIG

-1320 ANMAASAGDYFTAVE
+1320 ADMAASAGDYFTAVE

-1340 VKQFGWDVYYLSEG
+1340 VKEFGWDIYYISEG
-1354 EEWYDMTRLDVI
+1354 EDWYYMTRLDVI

-1395 EIWASQKAAGDYDC
+1395 EIWASQKSAGDYDC

-1423 KLSKSTTVV
+1423 KLFKPATVV
-1432 RIATNDERFKEGVRS
+1432 RIATNEERFKEFRSEEEGVRS

-1457 VRSQKS
+1457 FRIQNSEFRSEEEGVRSQESGVRSEEKVRTELSNKVSETGKS
-1463 KVKSEEEVRSEREVK
+1463 KVG
-1478 SQKSK
+1478 
-1483 VKSEVEKN
+1483 KN
-1491 SEVGVSEDSGKIPS
+1491 SEVEISQDSEKSFS
-1505 ELGNKIPEVGKS
+1505 ELGNKIPEVGKNS
-1517 ELEKNSE
+1517 EVAIFNQSEKINSEPEKNSE
-1524 VGVSE
+1524 AANFNQS
-1529 DSGKIPSELGNKI
+1529 
-1542 PEVGKSELEKNSE
+1542 
-1555 VGVLEE
+1555 
-1561 SEKIPSELG
+1561 
-1570 NKIPEADKSQVENNS
+1570 
-1585 KEGVRSQESGVRS
+1585 
-1598 GEKIKGQK
+1598 
-1606 SKVKSEEEVNLEVKS
+1606 
-1621 QKSKVKSELDNKTPE
+1621 
-1636 ADKSELENNSEVEI
+1636 
-1650 SEQQEKVNS
+1650 EKVNS
-1659 ELENKYQSD
+1659 KLDNKYKSD
-1668 YCFTGSFWKYP
+1668 YCFTGSFWKDP
-1679 RDIMSFLEPDNLP
+1679 RDIMNLLEPDNLP
-1692 FQFALY
+1692 FEFALY

-1708 KKYNRGL
+1708 KKYNRGP

-1752 IISGALVVT
+1752 IMSGALVVT

-1772 GVLPTYNS
+1772 GLLPTYNS

-1797 RLTKVA
+1797 RLAKVA

-1809 EEKHTYKHRAQ
+1809 TEKHTYKHRAH
-1820 TVFTALREKMSNSFR
+1820 TIFSALREKMSNSFR
-1835 ISIKIGVPD
+1835 IGIKIGVPD
-1844 WKQVQEWGDYHYA
+1844 WKQAQEWGDYHFA

-1871 RIDILPEWETPK
+1871 RIDILPEWENPQI
-1883 SFGDDVAIVIRGL
+1883 FGDDVAITIRGL
-1896 SRYQPKSYHINLI
+1896 SRYQPKSYHINLM

-1915 DKVELAEYEEYDHI
+1915 DKVSLQEYEQYDRV
-1929 FVASYSYA
+1929 FVASHSYA
-1937 EELQKQIKVPVQ
+1937 EELQKKVKVPVQ

-1954 TDQNLFYPDK
+1954 TDPNLFYPDK
-1964 EGYEEV
+1964 EGYEEI

-1988 DAVEA
+1988 DAVKS
-1993 GLKIDVYGTNWEN
+1993 GLKVDVYGTNWGN
-2006 LLPSGYLKGEYI
+2006 LLPDGYLKGEYI

-2034 NDHWDTMRKK
+2034 NDHWDTMLEK

-2059 TIISDKISGLEKV
+2059 TIISDKIAGLEKV
-2072 FGDKISTYN
+2072 FGDKIYTYN
-2081 SQEDLPKVVENC
+2081 SQEYLSKVIENC

-2099 NIEEKLELAKYIRE
+2099 NGGGKLELAKYIRE
-2113 NHTFE
+2113 NHSFE
-2118 KRVREILGTIEKLN
+2118 KRVGEMLGTIETLN
-2132 QEKMLGKFIK
+2132 EEKMLWKFIKAETETENFC